1 MARSEK
7 EEVDNLDSTSGE
19 SSGRAESRSVA
30 RSRTAAPAEPKKN
43 PVARFIE
50 FCHECWAELQRVQW
64 PDRRQLW
71 QATAV
76 VIVVCV
82 LVGVYIGALD
92 RLFRPISGWLID
104 QYAKH

>member
-1 MARSEK
+1 VARSE
-7 EEVDNLDSTSGE
+7 EEEADVEAPEGASGG
-19 SSGRAESRSVA
+19 SRSSRSVA
-30 RSRTAAPAEPKKN
+30 RSQAGAPVEHKN

-64 PDRRQLW
+64 PTRPQLW

-82 LVGVYIGALD
+82 IVGVYIGALD
-92 RLFRPISGWLID
+92 RVFRPLSGWLID
-104 QYAKH
+104 QYANH